1 MSLTKSMLENLTDP
15 RVRLRPYG
23 TIRPSPRQRFFRMHR
38 SYIVNLDRVY
48 ELRTRSEGE
57 WELELDPPVNKVLR
71 VSRRRMDDLRE
82 LLKIHAFHRSW

>member
-1 MSLTKSMLENLTDP
+1 M
-15 RVRLRPYG
+15 
-23 TIRPSPRQRFFRMHR
+23 
-38 SYIVNLDRVY
+38 NLDRVY

-82 LLKIHAFHRSW
+82 LLRIHAFHRSWRNPTSRRRKATIH

>member
-1 MSLTKSMLENLTDP
+1 
-15 RVRLRPYG
+15 
-23 TIRPSPRQRFFRMHR
+23 MHR

-82 LLKIHAFHRSW
+82 LLGI

>member
-1 MSLTKSMLENLTDP
+1 
-15 RVRLRPYG
+15 
-23 TIRPSPRQRFFRMHR
+23 MHR

-57 WELELDPPVNKVLR
+57 WELEPDQPVNKVLR

-82 LLKIHAFHRSW
+82 LLR

>member
-1 MSLTKSMLENLTDP
+1 MLDNLTDP

-23 TIRPSPRQRFFRMHR
+23 TLRPAPRQRFFRIQR

-57 WELELDPPVNKVLR
+57 WELELDQPVNKVLR
-71 VSRRRMDDLRE
+71 VSRRRMDYLRE
-82 LLKIHAFHRSW
+82 LLGI